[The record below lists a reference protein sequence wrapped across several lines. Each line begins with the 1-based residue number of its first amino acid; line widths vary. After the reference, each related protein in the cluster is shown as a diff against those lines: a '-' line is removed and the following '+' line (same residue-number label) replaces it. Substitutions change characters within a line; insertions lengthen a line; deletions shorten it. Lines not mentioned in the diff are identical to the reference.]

1 MPRLVRMSFSIEEP
15 LYRRLSKLVKDA
27 GYTNRSKFVRDLIRE
42 RLVAGEWREDHECLG
57 TITLVYNHHLRRIGE
72 KLTKVQHHH
81 HEQVLAATHVHLDRE
96 LCAEVV
102 IVKGKASEI
111 RHLADE
117 LKRQEGVLHATL
129 STSTTGER
137 MA

>member
-1 MPRLVRMSFSIEEP
+1 MSFSIEES
-15 LYRRLSKLVKDA
+15 LYRRLSKLVKNA
-27 GYTNRSKFVRDLIRE
+27 GYKNRSKYVRDLIRD
-42 RLVAGEWREDHECLG
+42 RLVAGEWRADEVCLG

-81 HEQVLAATHVHLDRE
+81 HDQVLAATHVHLDHD

-102 IVKGKASEI
+102 IVKGRASEI

-117 LKRQEGVLHATL
+117 LKSQKGVLHATL
-129 STSTTGER
+129 STSTTGKR
-137 MA
+137 LT